1 MMLGAFFKPQKNEA
15 GGGTPAAR
23 ADVCTLEAFWS
34 VPMYI
39 QTGKFKGLYA
49 HMMLERYQEGAPKTD
64 WSSTNIYI
72 NHSKQ
77 CLRGFETSGASEI
90 PLWKT
95 QFRLGFQGTFQV
107 P

>member
-1 MMLGAFFKPQKNEA
+1 MKLEEA
-15 GGGTPAAR
+15 HLSPEQVFAHLKAL
-23 ADVCTLEAFWS
+23 CS
-34 VPMYI
+34 VP
-39 QTGKFKGLYA
+39 GAFKGLYV
-49 HMMLERYQEGAPKTD
+49 HRKLDKYQEGAPKTD

>member
-1 MMLGAFFKPQKNEA
+1 MLGAFLEPQKNEA
-15 GGGTPAAR
+15 GGGTLVAR
-23 ADVCTLEAFWS
+23 AGVCTLEGTLKRSHVHTYLGA
-34 VPMYI
+34 
-39 QTGKFKGLYA
+39 FKGLYV
-49 HMMLERYQEGAPKTD
+49 HIMLERYQEGAPKTD